1 MIDNK
6 PTLPSIWKTYHMCC
20 VQKKPYY
27 KGDVIKQ
34 SNFDEIQSKNLS
46 GLGTYQVS
54 ALDEEP
60 LRIPLENVQSEI
72 L

>member
-1 MIDNK
+1 
-6 PTLPSIWKTYHMCC
+6 MCC
-20 VQKKPYY
+20 LQKKPYY